1 MRCARKMPRVCV
13 DFVATGQHHEENA
26 AAPRKVKA
34 ITRDWTP
41 IGAVTLNPERDSVIQ
56 AHSGDNPIQ
65 QLLHE

>member
-1 MRCARKMPRVCV
+1 MRTQDASRLCRLI
-13 DFVATGQHHEENA
+13 ATGQHHDENA

-41 IGAVTLNPERDSVIQ
+41 IGAVTLNRERDSVIQ

-65 QLLHE
+65 QLAA